1 MVVALDPPC
10 ACRVFPTL
18 IFLYDFDT
26 SDAEAKRVAGTAD
39 EMTVYEIP

>member
-1 MVVALDPPC
+1 MVVSLDPPR

-26 SDAEAKRVAGTAD
+26 SDAEAKRVALRAPPTR
-39 EMTVYEIP
+39 